1 MHHQGP
7 MFLEDVNIEKVLVS
21 DKNSS
26 LEKGYKYFIGY
37 LYNDYKVKQLRIMLL
52 KTRVYVKSYEG
63 QIKTTNY

>member
-1 MHHQGP
+1 

-26 LEKGYKYFIGY
+26 LEKSYKYFIGY
-37 LYNDYKVKQLRIMLL
+37 LYHDYKVKQLRIMLL
-52 KTRVYVKSYEG
+52 KTRVYVKSYEV